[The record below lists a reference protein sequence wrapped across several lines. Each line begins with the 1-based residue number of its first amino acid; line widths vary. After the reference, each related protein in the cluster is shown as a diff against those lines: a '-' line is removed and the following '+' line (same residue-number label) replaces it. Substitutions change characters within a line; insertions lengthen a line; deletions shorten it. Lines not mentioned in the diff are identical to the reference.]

1 MKKCINIVA
10 VAVLAVATFVIAS
23 CASLSGLTNF
33 AKCNFDFKSVSDVSL
48 CGINVNQ
55 KQSLKD
61 FGVADALKVA
71 SAFASKNFP
80 LSLNVNVDV
89 KNPNTTTARLDGFD
103 YILWIDDMKMT
114 SGSMNKQITVG
125 ANQTVTMPVEF
136 SINLLDILT
145 SQAKDKLVSF
155 GCGLATNNADAS
167 RVKLSLKPYF
177 TIGNSVMKFPS
188 YITIGGNKLM
198 PSSN

>member
-1 MKKCINIVA
+1 MRKRILLYSVIIAAIAIVA
-10 VAVLAVATFVIAS
+10 TGCSA
-23 CASLSGLTNF
+23 LSGLQSF
-33 AKCNFDFKSVSDVSL
+33 AKCNFDFNSVTDVAL
-48 CGINVNQ
+48 CGINVNT
-55 KQSLKD
+55 KKGIKD
-61 FGVADALKVA
+61 FGVTDALKLA
-71 SAFASKNFP
+71 NAIKAKSFP

-103 YILWIDDMKMT
+103 YILWIDDVKMLA
-114 SGSMNKQITVG
+114 GSMTKQIMVG
-125 ANQTVTMPVEF
+125 ANQKVMMPVNF
-136 SINLLDILT
+136 SIDLLDILK
-145 SQAKDKLVSF
+145 SDSRDKLVSF

-177 TIGNSVMKFPS
+177 TIGSSVMKFPS

>member
-1 MKKCINIVA
+1 MKKSIYIVA
-10 VAVLAVATFVIAS
+10 IAALVVATFVIAS

-48 CGINVNQ
+48 CGINVNE
-55 KQSLKD
+55 KQSIRD
-61 FGVADALKVA
+61 FGVTDALKVA
-71 SAFASKNFP
+71 SAFTSKNFP
-80 LSLNVNVDV
+80 LALNVNVNV
-89 KNPNTTTARLDGFD
+89 ENPNTTTARLDGFD

-114 SGSMNKQITVG
+114 SGTMNKQITVG